1 MRNRISYLQFHQ
13 SLSPFV
19 IFSIN
24 DILKIYPDFDSRR
37 LYEWQAKNYL
47 TKLIKG
53 WYIFNDISINENS
66 LFQISNSLR
75 SPSYISLE
83 SALSYYHVIPEQAFT
98 ITAITTLKTME
109 YKTAKGNFSYKKI
122 RQNFYFGYAIIPQPK
137 GRSILMAELEKAL
150 LDYLYLNPKI
160 NNPDAV
166 ASLRLNKEI
175 LTSLDFKKIEI
186 YLQRFANKALQNRYE
201 LLKQLLAC

>member
-1 MRNRISYLQFHQ
+1 MRNRISYLQFHHN
-13 SLSPFV
+13 LSPFG
-19 IFSIN
+19 IFSLN

-37 LYEWQAKNYL
+37 LNEWQEKNYL

-53 WYIFNDISINENS
+53 WYMFNDISINENS
-66 LFQISNSLR
+66 LYQVSNSLR
-75 SPSYISLE
+75 APSYISLE
-83 SALSYYHVIPEQAFT
+83 SALSFYHVIPEQAFT

-122 RQNFYFGYAIIPQPK
+122 RQNLFFGYTIIPQAK
-137 GRSILMAELEKAL
+137 GRPVLMAELEKTL

-160 NNPDAV
+160 NKPDAV

-175 LTSLDFKKIEI
+175 LTSLDFKKMEI
-186 YLQRFANKALQNRYE
+186 YLQRFDNKALQNRYK
-201 LLKQLLAC
+201 LLKQMIAC

>member
-1 MRNRISYLQFHQ
+1 MGNRISYLQFHKN
-13 SLSPFV
+13 LLPFG
-19 IFSIN
+19 IFSIK

-37 LYEWQAKNYL
+37 LNEWKEKNYL
-47 TKLIKG
+47 SKLIKG

-66 LFQISNSLR
+66 LYQASNSLR

-83 SALSYYHVIPEQAFT
+83 SALSFYHLIPEQAF
-98 ITAITTLKTME
+98 IVTAVTTLKTME

-122 RQNFYFGYAIIPQPK
+122 RQNLFFGYTIIPQPK
-137 GRSILMAELEKAL
+137 GRPVLMAELEKAL

-160 NNPDAV
+160 NNPNAL

-175 LTSLDFKKIEI
+175 LKSLDFKKMEI
-186 YLQRFANKALQNRYE
+186 YLQKFDNKALQNRYK
-201 LLKQLLAC
+201 LLKQLIV

>member
-1 MRNRISYLQFHQ
+1 MRNRISYLRFHQ
-13 SLSPFV
+13 NLSPFG

-37 LYEWQAKNYL
+37 LNEWQEKNYL

-66 LFQISNSLR
+66 LFQVSNSLR

-83 SALSYYHVIPEQAFT
+83 SALSFYHVIPEQAFT

-122 RQNFYFGYAIIPQPK
+122 RQNLFFGYTIISQPK
-137 GRSILMAELEKAL
+137 GRPVLMAELEKAL

-160 NNPDAV
+160 NKPDAI
-166 ASLRLNKEI
+166 ASLRLNTEI
-175 LTSLDFKKIEI
+175 LKSLDFKKMEV
-186 YLQRFANKALQNRYE
+186 YLQRFDNKALRNRYN
-201 LLKQLLAC
+201 LLKQLIAC

>member
-1 MRNRISYLQFHQ
+1 MRNRISYLRFHQ
-13 SLSPFV
+13 NLSPFG

-37 LYEWQAKNYL
+37 LNEWQEKNYL

-66 LFQISNSLR
+66 LFQVSNSLR

-83 SALSYYHVIPEQAFT
+83 SALSFYHVIPEQAFT

-122 RQNFYFGYAIIPQPK
+122 RQNLFFGYTIISQPK
-137 GRSILMAELEKAL
+137 GRPVLMAELEKGL

-160 NNPDAV
+160 NKPDAI
-166 ASLRLNKEI
+166 ASLRLNTEI
-175 LTSLDFKKIEI
+175 LKSLDFKKMEV
-186 YLQRFANKALQNRYE
+186 YLQRFDNKALRNRYN
-201 LLKQLLAC
+201 LLKQLIAC

>member
-1 MRNRISYLQFHQ
+1 MRNRISYLRFHQ
-13 SLSPFV
+13 NLSPFG

-37 LYEWQAKNYL
+37 LNEWQEKNYL

-66 LFQISNSLR
+66 LFQVSNSLR

-83 SALSYYHVIPEQAFT
+83 SALSFYHVIPEQAFT

-122 RQNFYFGYAIIPQPK
+122 RQNLFFGYTIIPQPK
-137 GRSILMAELEKAL
+137 GRPVLMAELEKAL

-160 NNPDAV
+160 NKPDAI
-166 ASLRLNKEI
+166 ASLRLNTEI
-175 LTSLDFKKIEI
+175 LKSLDFKKMEV
-186 YLQRFANKALQNRYE
+186 YLQRFDNKALRNRYN
-201 LLKQLLAC
+201 LLKQLIAC